1 MGEKRRRLAAAQQ
14 APGFDDRSIARA
26 FQALHSG
33 DRAGA
38 LAMLDALEP
47 ALPRDAQALHAA
59 GVLALQLGQAGRAA
73 PLLRSAV
80 ELDAS
85 DPALRSHLAI
95 ACRRLGDIDG
105 AIVELEAGL
114 RLDAT
119 LPELH
124 ANLGTA
130 LLDRGDHAQAQAS
143 FERAL
148 AIRNDFADALN
159 GRGNAA
165 LALGDARSASADFAR
180 AVALDPGFHE
190 AHYNLSRAAMRLAV
204 SSSASTGADAPA
216 PPPPQDANALAALQS
231 ILAALE
237 LHRDNGAYWTQLE
250 RAAERLD
257 LAHPVDPRV
266 METLF
271 RALGHPAVDPARLLR
286 PVTSLV
292 ASQPAALELRRLLAA
307 AGFDAASWRAGRPH
321 ARALFG
327 LPLLQRLFEEVVVPH
342 VFLQRLVAAVR
353 AALLAEWIAEP
364 DAEPSL
370 PLPSVAAI
378 AQQGFNTEYVN
389 DESAEECEGVRL
401 LAAAIARSRSAH
413 LSVPLHWYAL
423 HACYRPLHAL
433 DGAEAIAADL
443 ASTPLARLA
452 QRQVAEP
459 LEERLIEATIPSSSA
474 IRDPVSQRVREQYEA
489 NPYPRWQRVR
499 KAGAQVPVA
508 SFLRELFPHADLDGL
523 VEGPASFLV
532 AGCGTGRQPVESAQR
547 FLASR
552 VVALDLSRSSL
563 AYAIRKSR
571 EMGMTG
577 IDYRQ
582 ADLTELGAMDERF
595 DVVECS
601 GVLHHLRDPLAGW
614 RTLRGLVRAGG
625 LMRIGLYSAIA
636 RRHVVRARELIAAEG
651 FTATPEGI
659 RSCRATILARRSDDP
674 LLARVARGA
683 DFYSL
688 SGCRDLLFHVQE
700 ARFSIAQLGEM
711 MAELD
716 LAFLGFEFPDE
727 RTPAEYRAQF
737 PGDRALADLG
747 NWQRFEESRPDT
759 FAQMYQFWA
768 RARG

>member
-1 MGEKRRRLAAAQQ
+1 MGEKKRRLAAAQQ
-14 APGFDDRSIARA
+14 APGFDGRSIELAFRA
-26 FQALHSG
+26 LRNG

-47 ALPRDAQALHAA
+47 VLPRDAQALHAA

-73 PLLRSAV
+73 PLLRRAV
-80 ELDAS
+80 ELDAR

-95 ACRRLGDIDG
+95 ACRRLGDIGG
-105 AIVELEAGL
+105 AIAELEAGL
-114 RLDAT
+114 RLDAA

-130 LLDRGDHAQAQAS
+130 LLDRGDHAQAHAS

-148 AIRNDFADALN
+148 AIRGDFADALN

-165 LALGDARSASADFAR
+165 LALGGAPGARADFAR
-180 AVALDPGFHE
+180 AIALDPRFHE
-190 AHYNLSRAAMRLAV
+190 AHYNLSRAAMRMAA
-204 SSSASTGADAPA
+204 SRSASTGADAPA
-216 PPPPQDANALAALQS
+216 PPRDANALAALES

-237 LHRDNGAYWTQLE
+237 LHRDNDAYWTQLE
-250 RAAERLD
+250 TTAQGLD

-266 METLF
+266 VETLF
-271 RALGHPAVDPARLLR
+271 RALGHPAVDPTRLLR

-292 ASQPAALELRRLLAA
+292 ASQPAARELRRLLAA
-307 AGFDAASWRAGRPH
+307 GGLDAAGWRAAWPH

-342 VFLQRLVAAVR
+342 VFLQRCVAAVR
-353 AALLAEWIAEP
+353 AALLAEWIAAPE
-364 DAEPSL
+364 AEASL
-370 PLPSVAAI
+370 PLAAVAAI

-389 DESAEECEGVRL
+389 DEPAEQCVGVTS
-401 LAAAIARSRSAH
+401 LAAAIARSRSSRGA
-413 LSVPLHWYAL
+413 VPLHWYAL
-423 HACYRPLHAL
+423 YACYRPLYAL
-433 DGAEAIAADL
+433 DGTEAIAADL
-443 ASTPLARLA
+443 AATPLARLA

-459 LEERLIEATIPSSSA
+459 LEERRIAATIPAMSA
-474 IRDPVSQRVREQYEA
+474 FRDPVSNRVREQYEA
-489 NPYPRWQRVR
+489 NPYPCWQRVR
-499 KAGAQVPVA
+499 KAGTPVSVA
-508 SFLRELFPHADLDGL
+508 GFLRGLFPHADLDGL
-523 VEGPASFLV
+523 VAGPASFLV

-547 FLASR
+547 FLAAR
-552 VVALDLSRSSL
+552 MVALDLSRSSL

-571 EMGMTG
+571 EAGLTSVE
-577 IDYRQ
+577 YRQ
-582 ADLTELGAMDERF
+582 ADLTELGALDERF

-614 RTLRGLVRAGG
+614 RTLRGLVRPGG
-625 LMRIGLYSAIA
+625 VMRIGLYSAIA
-636 RRHVVRARELIAAEG
+636 RRHVVHARELIAAEG
-651 FTATPEGI
+651 FAPTREGI
-659 RSCRATILARRSDDP
+659 RSCRAAILARHEDDP

-700 ARFSIAQLGEM
+700 ARFSIPQLGEM
-711 MAELD
+711 MAALD

-727 RTPAEYRAQF
+727 RATTDYLAQF
-737 PGDRALADLG
+737 PGDRALADLR

-768 RARG
+768 RARE

>member
-1 MGEKRRRLAAAQQ
+1 MGEKKRRLAAAQQ
-14 APGFDDRSIARA
+14 VPGFDDRSIARA
-26 FQALHSG
+26 FHALHSG
-33 DRAGA
+33 DRDSA

-73 PLLRSAV
+73 PLLRRAV

-130 LLDRGDHAQAQAS
+130 LLDRGDHAQAHAS

-148 AIRNDFADALN
+148 AIRSDFADALN

-165 LALGDARSASADFAR
+165 LALGDARSASVDFAR
-180 AVALDPGFHE
+180 AVALDSGFHE

-204 SSSASTGADAPA
+204 SSSASAGAD
-216 PPPPQDANALAALQS
+216 ALAALQS

-237 LHRDNGAYWTQLE
+237 LHRDNDAYWTQLE
-250 RAAERLD
+250 RAAEGLD
-257 LAHPVDPRV
+257 LAHPADPRV

-307 AGFDAASWRAGRPH
+307 GGFDAASWRAARTH
-321 ARALFG
+321 ARTLFG

-342 VFLQRLVAAVR
+342 AFLQRLVAAVR

-370 PLPSVAAI
+370 PLPSVAVI

-413 LSVPLHWYAL
+413 LFVPLHWYAL

-499 KAGAQVPVA
+499 KAGAPVPVA

-532 AGCGTGRQPVESAQR
+532 AGCGTGRQPAESARR

-571 EMGMTG
+571 ETGMTG
-577 IDYRQ
+577 IEYRQ

-625 LMRIGLYSAIA
+625 LMRVGLYSAIA

-659 RSCRATILARRSDDP
+659 RSCRATILARCSDDP
-674 LLARVARGA
+674 LLGRVARGA

-737 PGDRALADLG
+737 PGDFALADLG

>member
-1 MGEKRRRLAAAQQ
+1 MGEKKRRLVAAQQ
-14 APGFDDRSIARA
+14 APGFDDRSIERA
-26 FQALHSG
+26 FHALRSG

-73 PLLRSAV
+73 PLLRRAV
-80 ELDAS
+80 ELDAR

-95 ACRRLGDIDG
+95 ACRRLGDLGG
-105 AIVELEAGL
+105 AIAELEAGL

-130 LLDRGDHAQAQAS
+130 LLDRGDHAQAHAS

-148 AIRNDFADALN
+148 AIRVDFADALN
-159 GRGNAA
+159 GRGNAR
-165 LALGDARSASADFAR
+165 LALGDAQSARVDFSR
-180 AVALDPGFHE
+180 AVALEPRFHE
-190 AHYNLSRAAMRLAV
+190 AHYNLSRAAMRLAA
-204 SSSASTGADAPA
+204 SRWASTGADAPA
-216 PPPPQDANALAALQS
+216 PPQDANALAALES

-237 LHRDNGAYWTQLE
+237 LHRDNDAYWTQLE
-250 RAAERLD
+250 TAAQGLD

-266 METLF
+266 VETLF

-307 AGFDAASWRAGRPH
+307 GGFAAAVWRAARPH

-327 LPLLQRLFEEVVVPH
+327 LPVLQRLLEAVVVPH

-389 DESAEECEGVRL
+389 AESAEERHGVVL

-413 LSVPLHWYAL
+413 GAVPLHWYAL

-443 ASTPLARLA
+443 AATPLARLA
-452 QRQVAEP
+452 QWQVAEP
-459 LEERLIEATIPSSSA
+459 LEERHIEATIPAPSA
-474 IRDPVSQRVREQYEA
+474 IRDPISQRVREQYEA

-499 KAGAQVPVA
+499 KAGAPVPVA
-508 SFLRELFPHADLDGL
+508 GFLRELFPHADLDGL
-523 VEGPASFLV
+523 VVGPASFLV

-571 EMGMTG
+571 EMGMTCVE
-577 IDYRQ
+577 YRQ
-582 ADLTELGAMDERF
+582 ADLTELGALDERF

-614 RTLRGLVRAGG
+614 RTLRGLVRPGG
-625 LMRIGLYSAIA
+625 VMRIGLYSAIA
-636 RRHVVRARELIAAEG
+636 RRHVVRSRELIAAEG
-651 FTATPEGI
+651 FAPTPEGI
-659 RSCRATILARRSDDP
+659 RSCRAAILARCSDDP
-674 LLARVARGA
+674 LLARVTRGA

-700 ARFSIAQLGEM
+700 TRFSIPQLGEM
-711 MAELD
+711 MAALD
-716 LAFLGFEFPDE
+716 LALLGFEFPDE
-727 RTPAEYRAQF
+727 RTLAEYGAQF
-737 PGDRALADLG
+737 PGDRTLADLG

-768 RARG
+768 RAPA